1 MISLCAGGRNKLR
14 KSEDREIIYLSV
26 EGRHPK
32 QLHTTITI
40 IFYQFIKWEEE
51 REGEETKKKN
61 VRAEESPQKVAC
73 AMPWVTDF
81 GIEKPKCTTKKHQP
95 QKEKHEEMN
104 KTRNKSRKKE
114 SILLKQQR
122 RRYDHTTHDD
132 ERERETCITRI
143 SYKARER
150 VEGRMYLRI
159 LFSPLFLLYSQSRQ
173 REI

>member
-1 MISLCAGGRNKLR
+1 MGRRERRRRRCER
-14 KSEDREIIYLSV
+14 K
-26 EGRHPK
+26 
-32 QLHTTITI
+32 
-40 IFYQFIKWEEE
+40 
-51 REGEETKKKN
+51 
-61 VRAEESPQKVAC
+61 KVAC
-73 AMPWVTDF
+73 AMPWVTDI

-95 QKEKHEEMN
+95 QKEEHEEMN
-104 KTRNKSRKKE
+104 KTRNKPRKKE